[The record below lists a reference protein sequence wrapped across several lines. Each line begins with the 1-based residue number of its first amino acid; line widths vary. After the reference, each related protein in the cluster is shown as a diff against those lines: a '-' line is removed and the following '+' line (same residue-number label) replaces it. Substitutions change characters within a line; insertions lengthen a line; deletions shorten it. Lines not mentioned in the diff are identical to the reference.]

1 MPQAFRFV
9 CFGEVLLRL
18 GAPGRQPLLQ
28 SPMLEAHVGGAEAN
42 VAVSLARFGH
52 HAALV
57 SRVPDNPLGEAA
69 LGQLRR
75 HGVDTTAV
83 DCGEGRMGLYF
94 LTTGAMQRP
103 SQVVY
108 DRAGSA
114 FANTPPAA
122 FDWPRLLE
130 GAAWL
135 HLSGITPALGADS
148 AAAARDAA
156 RQARQQGVRV
166 SFDGNYRPQL
176 WQRWQGDAAG
186 VLRELFSLADILFV
200 DHRDLA
206 VVLGQQVPPHQ
217 DAFEHAQATAA
228 LAFSSFPHLQWVACT
243 HRQARASDHHLLSAS
258 ICTRQEATFA
268 PAMELSGVVDRIGG
282 GDAFAAGILHGL
294 TQAWPLPQVARFG
307 LAAGCLKHSW
317 PGDFSHSSE
326 ADVER
331 LVQGASMDV
340 SR

>member
-1 MPQAFRFV
+1 MQHRSRFV
-9 CFGEVLLRL
+9 CFGELLLRL

-28 SPMLEAHVGGAEAN
+28 SPLLEVHVGGAEAN
-42 VAVSLARFGH
+42 VAVSLAHFGH
-52 HAALV
+52 QALLA
-57 SRVPDNPLGEAA
+57 SRVADNPLGEAA
-69 LGQLRR
+69 VGELRR
-75 HGVDTTAV
+75 HGVDTSAI
-83 DCGEGRMGLYF
+83 DRGEGRMGLYF
-94 LTTGAMQRP
+94 LTTGAMQRA
-103 SQVVY
+103 SQVTY
-108 DRAGSA
+108 DRADST
-114 FANTPPAA
+114 FATTPADH

-130 GAAWL
+130 GADWL
-135 HLSGITPALGADS
+135 HLSGITPALGSDS
-148 AAAARDAA
+148 AAAALAAA
-156 RQARQQGVRV
+156 RQARRQGTKV

-186 VLRELFSLADILFV
+186 VLRDLFALADILFV

-206 VVLGQQVPPHQ
+206 VVLGQEVPAQ
-217 DAFEHAQATAA
+217 ADAFAHAQATAS
-228 LAFSSFPHLQWVACT
+228 LAFSAFPQLQWIACT
-243 HRQARASDHHLLSAS
+243 HRQAKASDHHLLSAS
-258 ICTRQEATFA
+258 ICTRQDAAFA

-294 TQAWPLPQVARFG
+294 SQAWPLQQIARFG

-326 ADVER
+326 ADVQR